1 MTIFINF
8 IYQGVTNH
16 SKIRMLRYFELRSS
30 ALESKTQHT
39 TTKMDKRTIKIAIKV
54 LDEVKAQFPET
65 KEFIEDRLEQECSK
79 ENISVEEV
87 IFLFTCLEAKS

>member
-1 MTIFINF
+1 
-8 IYQGVTNH
+8 
-16 SKIRMLRYFELRSS
+16 MLRYFELRSS
-30 ALESKTQHT
+30 ALESKAQHT

-87 IFLFTCLEAKS
+87 IFLFTC